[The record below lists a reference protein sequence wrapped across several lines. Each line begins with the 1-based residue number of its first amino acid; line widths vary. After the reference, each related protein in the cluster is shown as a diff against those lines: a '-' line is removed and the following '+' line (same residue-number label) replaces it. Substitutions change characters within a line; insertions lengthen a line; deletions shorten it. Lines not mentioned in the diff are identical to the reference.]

1 MPRPRSAQEWLH
13 WLELGSGA
21 RVVRHAALV
30 LGVLVV
36 SLLVS
41 WSQFRGATDEATL
54 AQADTGRQLAAGR
67 GFTTLVNTPQAVAF
81 LEQRGVRFDPA
92 RPYPEIHQAP
102 GYSLVIAGALR
113 LLPAGLRAWLFAEP
127 PVPPNG
133 FRADY
138 FLLGLNV
145 ALLWLAAWL
154 TFTLGRRLFDA
165 RAGALGALAVFVSV
179 GLWRATI
186 AIDGTPLLMVLALL
200 AFHFWHR
207 VDTADDH
214 RRARGWLIALGVVV
228 GALFLVEYSAGALG
242 LVALGYVALRFDGRV
257 RLAAAGWFAL
267 GFVVIATPWI
277 VRNLALTGSPVG
289 LVIQDVALRAGDP
302 TADPAVQR
310 LTLSASL
317 PAIDLAKLGNKTLTG
332 VQQNLESRLWSGGGM
347 WLAAFFVAG
356 WLYTYR
362 AAAVNRLRWTLAAA
376 LVVLVVAQ
384 SALSSGESTR
394 IAAIWLAPL
403 IIVFGAGFFFVL
415 VGSHPVLGAWPR
427 AAATVLVGLQ
437 ALPLLH
443 DALEPRR
450 LHFTYPPYAPGL
462 LLNLRQELARRGAEN
477 RFGVMA
483 DVPAGVAWYGGQ
495 RAWAQPARLRDF
507 YAINLE
513 QPIGELLL
521 TPRTLDRPFFTEL
534 AARTRAPVSLE
545 RARDRLGEWGS
556 VYTGLLNGVFPPE
569 FPLGTPVKL
578 DDNLYVLLS
587 PALPPPR

>member
-1 MPRPRSAQEWLH
+1 
-13 WLELGSGA
+13 
-21 RVVRHAALV
+21 
-30 LGVLVV
+30 
-36 SLLVS
+36 
-41 WSQFRGATDEATL
+41 
-54 AQADTGRQLAAGR
+54 
-67 GFTTLVNTPQAVAF
+67 
-81 LEQRGVRFDPA
+81 
-92 RPYPEIHQAP
+92 
-102 GYSLVIAGALR
+102 
-113 LLPAGLRAWLFAEP
+113 
-127 PVPPNG
+127 
-133 FRADY
+133 
-138 FLLGLNV
+138 
-145 ALLWLAAWL
+145 
-154 TFTLGRRLFDA
+154 
-165 RAGALGALAVFVSV
+165 
-179 GLWRATI
+179 
-186 AIDGTPLLMVLALL
+186 
-200 AFHFWHR
+200 
-207 VDTADDH
+207 
-214 RRARGWLIALGVVV
+214 
-228 GALFLVEYSAGALG
+228 
-242 LVALGYVALRFDGRV
+242 
-257 RLAAAGWFAL
+257 
-267 GFVVIATPWI
+267 
-277 VRNLALTGSPVG
+277 VRNLALTGSPVA
-289 LVIQDVALRAGDP
+289 LAIQDVALRAGDP

-310 LTLSASL
+310 LTLSANL

-347 WLAAFFVAG
+347 WLTAFFVAG

-362 AAAVNRLRWTLAAA
+362 AASVNRLRWTLAAA

-384 SALSSGESTR
+384 SALNSGESTR
-394 IAAIWLAPL
+394 LAAIWLAPL

-415 VGSHPVLGAWPR
+415 VGSHRVLGAWPR

-462 LLNLRQELARRGAEN
+462 LLNLRQELVRRGAEH

-545 RARDRLGEWGS
+545 RARDRLGEWGG

-569 FPLGTPVKL
+569 FPLGAPVKL